1 MSDIT
6 TSIEAD
12 TAAAWKNWYGN
23 ISCEAIVIDV
33 SSEAD
38 IVDAVLY
45 ARGEGLRL
53 RAAGTGH
60 SNVPLVSSNGVV
72 LRTERLTGLVA
83 HDAAASTATFR
94 GGTKIHDI
102 GDALWAVGLA
112 LSNQGDID
120 TQAIAGA
127 LATGTHG
134 TGLKLQSLSSTI
146 TQMRLVDSTGQIS
159 ILDESDPARLR
170 AGRVSMGM
178 LGVVSEVTMKVSKA
192 YHLHEWVAVMPFE
205 LAAEIELEMCEK
217 FRHFGYF
224 WCSTPE
230 STKWLGVD
238 GAEGDV
244 AYVRIFH
251 PEPIEVGELEKYCIR
266 RRHDRSYRIYPEVY
280 TPDFH
285 EMEYMVPLAQGAQC
299 FRELKTTLK
308 DRFDE
313 IALPAEMRFTAGD
326 DNYLSEYF
334 GGPRVAISVS
344 GRMGLEE
351 VDFFRAC
358 DEIFARYDGRSHW
371 GKIHFLDRNRLQH
384 VYPRHETFVEIRREL
399 DPDGIFLNDYLEP
412 LFG

>member
-1 MSDIT
+1 MNDT
-6 TSIEAD
+6 RTSIEAG
-12 TAAAWKNWYGN
+12 AATAWKNWYGN
-23 ISCEAIVIDV
+23 IGCDAAVIDV
-33 SSEAD
+33 ANEAD
-38 IVDAVLY
+38 IAEAVRY
-45 ARGEGLRL
+45 ARRNGLRL
-53 RAAGTGH
+53 RPAGTGH
-60 SNVPLVSSNGVV
+60 SNVPLVPNAGVV
-72 LRTERLTGLVA
+72 LRTEGLKGLVA
-83 HDAAASTATFR
+83 HDSAADTATLR

-102 GDALWAVGLA
+102 GDALWAVGLG

-134 TGLKLQSLSSTI
+134 TGLQLQNLSSRI
-146 TQMRLVDSTGQIS
+146 TRMRLVDATGEIR
-159 ILDESDPARLR
+159 ILDESDPRRLR

-224 WCSTPE
+224 WCSSPA
-230 STKWLGVD
+230 SAKWLGADVT
-238 GAEGDV
+238 EGDL

-285 EMEYMVPLAQGAQC
+285 EMEYMVPLAQGAEC
-299 FRELKTTLK
+299 FRALKTELK

-344 GRMGLEE
+344 GRMGREE
-351 VDFFRAC
+351 IAFFRAC

-371 GKIHFLDRNRLQH
+371 GKIHFLDRARLQK
-384 VYPRHETFVEIRREL
+384 VYPEHGTFVDVRREL
-399 DPDGIFLNDYLEP
+399 DPDGMFLNDYLEP
-412 LFG
+412 LFV